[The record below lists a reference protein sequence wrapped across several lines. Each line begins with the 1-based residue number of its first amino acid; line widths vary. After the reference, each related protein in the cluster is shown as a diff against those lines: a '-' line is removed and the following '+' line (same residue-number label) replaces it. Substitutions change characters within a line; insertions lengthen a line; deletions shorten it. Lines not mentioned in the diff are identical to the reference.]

1 MNIAGF
7 YRHVM
12 EALWAVGGIG
22 ASADLNMEDF
32 GSHWASSCPSAYP
45 PGGAFGST
53 SGGPGVCAVEAPAQS
68 RSVVARSMGRSV
80 AGSVG
85 VRGARRTP
93 KPVFPGGPL
102 EAELCRNC
110 CSKRS
115 VR

>member
-1 MNIAGF
+1 MNIAVF
-7 YRHVM
+7 YKHIM

-32 GSHWASSCPSAYP
+32 GSHWASSCPMVCP
-45 PGGAFGST
+45 
-53 SGGPGVCAVEAPAQS
+53 SGGPSCNSAADSAH
-68 RSVVARSMGRSV
+68 GRSV
-80 AGSVG
+80 AARAVG
-85 VRGARRTP
+85 VRGARRAS

>member
-32 GSHWASSCPSAYP
+32 GSHWVSSCPSAYP
-45 PGGAFGST
+45 DGCPA
-53 SGGPGVCAVEAPAQS
+53 AAPAKDQG
-68 RSVVARSMGRSV
+68 A
-80 AGSVG
+80 AFDSVG

>member
-1 MNIAGF
+1 MNIAVF
-7 YRHVM
+7 YKHIM

-32 GSHWASSCPSAYP
+32 GSHWVSSCPTVCP
-45 PGGAFGST
+45 
-53 SGGPGVCAVEAPAQS
+53 SGGLGACAAEGSPKS
-68 RSVVARSMGRSV
+68 RSVAAR
-80 AGSVG
+80 SVG
-85 VRGARRTP
+85 VRGACRTP

>member
-1 MNIAGF
+1 MNIAVF
-7 YRHVM
+7 YKHIM

-32 GSHWASSCPSAYP
+32 GSHWVSSCPTAYP
-45 PGGAFGST
+45 
-53 SGGPGVCAVEAPAQS
+53 SGGPVERSAKSQS
-68 RSVVARSMGRSV
+68 AVAR
-80 AGSVG
+80 SVG

>member
-45 PGGAFGST
+45 AGCPA
-53 SGGPGVCAVEAPAQS
+53 AAPAKDQG
-68 RSVVARSMGRSV
+68 A
-80 AGSVG
+80 AFASVG